1 MRYPYGKSILI
12 TGASSGI
19 GLAAAELFARAGYT
33 VYAASRHCDETA
45 DGPVTNIK
53 MDVRDEA
60 SVLRARDIV
69 ETRGGVGIL
78 LHCAGMGIAGAAED
92 TPEEA
97 VRAQFEANYFGV
109 LRVNRVFL
117 PMLRSRMREERGG
130 GLVLIMSSV
139 AGRVPLPY
147 QSHYSATKYAL
158 DTYAQSLRMEG
169 GRFGLRAALIE
180 PGDTKT
186 GFTQA
191 RRMAVPEGSP
201 YAQNCQSAI
210 ARMAKDEQNGATP
223 ETAARAALKLAGKKN
238 PPVHVTVGAAYKLVM
253 FLRRVLPARRV
264 ESILSGMYT
273 ASRPKITKKSNKS
286 FNLWVL

>member
-1 MRYPYGKSILI
+1 LNDPYGKSILI

-19 GLAAAELFARAGYT
+19 GLAAAEISARAGYT
-33 VYAASRHCDETA
+33 VFAASRHCDETA
-45 DGPVTNIK
+45 QGPIVNVR
-53 MDVRDEA
+53 MDVCDEA
-60 SVLRARDIV
+60 SVLRARDMI
-69 ETRGGVGIL
+69 EARGGVGIL

-97 VRAQFEANYFGV
+97 IRAQFEVNYFGV

-117 PMLRSRMREERGG
+117 PMLRSRGR

-139 AGRVPLPY
+139 AGRVPLPC

-169 GRFGLRAALIE
+169 ARFGLRTALVE

-191 RRMAVPEGSP
+191 RQMAIPEGSP
-201 YAQNCQSAI
+201 YARSCESAI
-210 ARMAKDEQNGATP
+210 ARMARDERSGAPP
-223 ETAARAALKLAGKKN
+223 EKAARAALKLAGKKN
-238 PPVHVTVGAAYKLVM
+238 PPVHVTVGMAYKLVI
-253 FLRRVLPARRV
+253 FLRRVLPARMFEFVLQR
-264 ESILSGMYT
+264 MY
-273 ASRPKITKKSNKS
+273 R
-286 FNLWVL
+286 

>member
-19 GLAAAELFARAGYT
+19 GLAAAELFAQNGFT
-33 VYAASRHCDETA
+33 VYAASRRCEESA
-45 DGPVTNIK
+45 EGPIIGRR

-60 SVLRARDIV
+60 SVLRARDFI
-69 ETRGGVGIL
+69 EARGGVGIL

-97 VRAQFEANYFGV
+97 VRAQFEVNYFGV

-117 PMLRSRMREERGG
+117 PMLRGRGG
-130 GLVLIMSSV
+130 GLILLMGSV
-139 AGRVPLPY
+139 AGRLPLPY

-158 DTYAQSLRMEG
+158 DTYAESLRMEG
-169 GRFGLRAALIE
+169 SPFGLRASLIE

-201 YAQNCQSAI
+201 YTGHCEAAV
-210 ARMAKDEQNGATP
+210 ARMARDEQNGAAP
-223 ETAARAALKLAGKKN
+223 EKAARAALTLAQKKN
-238 PPVHVTVGAAYKLVM
+238 PPVRVTVGAAYKSVM
-253 FLRRVLPARRV
+253 FLRRVLPARAFEFMLQR
-264 ESILSGMYT
+264 IY
-273 ASRPKITKKSNKS
+273 R
-286 FNLWVL
+286 